1 MKLNKISLKNIR
13 SYAEKEIV
21 FPEGSTLLSGDI
33 GAGKSSVLL
42 AVEFA
47 LFGLQKGKGN
57 FILRNGEKEGTV
69 KLDFETDGKNVII
82 ERNLK
87 RTKDSVQQDEGYM
100 QIDGRKQELSA
111 EELRAQVLKL
121 LNYPVEFQK
130 KNPVLYRYTV
140 YTPQEDMKE
149 ILTEDADTRLN
160 TLRKVFAIDRYKRV
174 LENCEKAGRKLR
186 EIISNKKT
194 RAEGIEAKKKELDE
208 KTACLE
214 KAKTVFATAKFKL
227 DEIKKISA
235 ERRKNVSDIEIQIKE
250 LGRLKTEIAGM
261 NSELNAKQESLK
273 ENSKSISEYEEQIK
287 KLESEVKSEGIEDVS
302 KEVESIESEK
312 KESIAKRLEIGRE
325 ITEIETYRKL
335 KEKGISEII
344 KLDKCPTCR
353 QEVAENYKKGIK
365 EDAEKEIEE
374 EMKRM
379 KGIQETRAE
388 LEEKIEICEKKL
400 AELREKD
407 KKFSLARM
415 KISSLNEKKE
425 KEERLEKSQTEMK
438 ERISLL
444 EAREKEINAKMDC
457 FKDIEKNYSIARN
470 LFDEIDR
477 EERGKELE
485 KARAEKEI
493 EYLKSSVETI
503 NKEILEKERIRTE
516 ISQISRIESWIS
528 EQFSPLVLLIE
539 KNVMAK
545 VHQEFSLLFQKWFSM
560 LAELESRINEEFTPI
575 IEQRGYDIDYQGLS
589 GGERTAAALA
599 YRLALNQIINNLMSH
614 IKTRDLLILDEPTD
628 GFSSEQLDK
637 MRDVLRE
644 LKVKQLILV
653 SHESKIES
661 FVDNV
666 IRFEK
671 KDGIT
676 SVV

>member
-33 GAGKSSVLL
+33 GAGKSSILL

-69 KLDFETDGKNVII
+69 RLDFETDGKNVII

-87 RTKDSVQQDEGYM
+87 RSKDSVQQDDGYV
-100 QIDGRKQELSA
+100 QIDGRKQDLSA

-121 LNYPVEFQK
+121 LNYPIEFQK

-140 YTPQEDMKE
+140 YTPQEEMKE
-149 ILTEDADTRLN
+149 ILTEDADTRLD

-174 LENCEKAGRKLR
+174 IENSEKAGRKLR
-186 EIISNKKT
+186 EIISNKKV
-194 RAEGIEAKKKELDE
+194 RAEGIEAKKKELE
-208 KTACLE
+208 ERTACLE
-214 KAKTVFATAKFKL
+214 SAKTVLATAKFKL
-227 DEIKKISA
+227 EDIRKISA
-235 ERRKNVSDIEIQIKE
+235 ERKKNVSDIESKIKE
-250 LGRLKTEIAGM
+250 LGRLKTEIVGIKSEI
-261 NSELNAKQESLK
+261 NSKQENLK
-273 ENSKSISEYEEQIK
+273 ENSRSIAEYEDQIK
-287 KLESEVKSEGIEDVS
+287 KLESEVKSEGMADVS
-302 KEVESIESEK
+302 KEIEGIECGK
-312 KESIAKRLEIGRE
+312 KESIAERLELVRE

-335 KEKGISEII
+335 KEKSVSDII

-365 EDAEKEIEE
+365 EDAEKEIDEE
-374 EMKRM
+374 IKRM
-379 KGIQETRAE
+379 KGINEKKAE

-415 KISSLNEKKE
+415 KISSLNEKKM
-425 KEERLEKSQTEMK
+425 KKERLEKLQEQSR
-438 ERISLL
+438 ERITIL
-444 EAREKEINAKMDC
+444 EAREKEINEKTSL
-457 FKDIEKNYSIARN
+457 FKDIEKNYSLARN
-470 LFDEIDR
+470 LFDEVDR
-477 EERGKELE
+477 EERAKEIE

-493 EYLKSSVETI
+493 EFLKISVEAI
-503 NKEILEKERIRTE
+503 SKEILEKEKIRTE
-516 ISQISRIESWIS
+516 ISQLSRIESWIS

-545 VHQEFSLLFQKWFSM
+545 VHQEFSSLFQKWFSM
-560 LAELESRINEEFTPI
+560 LAELDSRINEEFTPI
-575 IEQRGYDIDYQGLS
+575 IEQRGYDIDYAGLS

-637 MRDVLRE
+637 MRDVLKE
-644 LKVKQLILV
+644 LKIKQLILV

-671 KDGIT
+671 KDGVT
-676 SVV
+676 SLA